1 MILIDS
7 DYVQSEMQKGVIY
20 GNSLLTDIF
29 SHMKRKK
36 NPGHFAPKVKVRKSD
51 KVAVGQLLDN
61 KGERVTMRRGGVGI
75 MRSPHRGSA
84 RRFFVL
90 QIPCPAPARQYETS
104 RW

>member
-75 MRSPHRGSA
+75 MSSPHRGVCSPLLC
-84 RRFFVL
+84 VTDTL
-90 QIPCPAPARQYETS
+90 PGTS
-104 RW
+104 TAT

>member
-29 SHMKRKK
+29 SHMERKK

-75 MRSPHRGSA
+75 MSSPHRGVCSPLLCVTDTLA
-84 RRFFVL
+84 G
-90 QIPCPAPARQYETS
+90 TS
-104 RW
+104 TAI